1 MAPTIRTLAKYKSD
15 QYYYSVDFFGE
26 DLTVTLTKTP
36 SDIRRWIRDVSAST
50 GHHIGISQRR
60 RVTTVLRIVSSYA
73 WEHRVSSSSS
83 LTVIKR
89 VPDIIPRFLTDP
101 NTTFVGSGNSQDA
114 KRLARTR
121 YQLEIGE
128 LLDARMYVVDSQ
140 GTSLRGRSFEEIVE
154 KCMGF
159 RGVKLDRGIS
169 RSDWSV
175 EYLGNDQILQVS
187 VDAYVCFKLGVSAR
201 L

>member
-1 MAPTIRTLAKYKSD
+1 MSS
-15 QYYYSVDFFGE
+15 SVTVVHA
-26 DLTVTLTKTP
+26 LVTLL
-36 SDIRRWIRDVSAST
+36 SLESAST

-60 RVTTVLRIVSSYA
+60 RVTTVLWILSSYA

-101 NTTFVGSGNSQDA
+101 NTIFVGIRNSQDA

-121 YQLEIGE
+121 HQLEIGE

-140 GTSLRGRSFEEIVE
+140 GRSLRGRSFEEIVE

-175 EYLGNDQILQVS
+175 EYLSNDQILQVS

-201 L
+201 LWQVKF

>member
-36 SDIRRWIRDVSAST
+36 SDIRRWIRDVVFS
-50 GHHIGISQRR
+50 HRR
-60 RVTTVLRIVSSYA
+60 SRSCHPLIVGVGVNWAPHCVSPTSFQGSSRIQTQ
-73 WEHRVSSSSS
+73 
-83 LTVIKR
+83 L
-89 VPDIIPRFLTDP
+89 F
-101 NTTFVGSGNSQDA
+101 QDA

-175 EYLGNDQILQVS
+175 EYLGNDQILQVVENKNCYS
-187 VDAYVCFKLGVSAR
+187 LADFFYNKIRWDNGKHES
-201 L
+201 